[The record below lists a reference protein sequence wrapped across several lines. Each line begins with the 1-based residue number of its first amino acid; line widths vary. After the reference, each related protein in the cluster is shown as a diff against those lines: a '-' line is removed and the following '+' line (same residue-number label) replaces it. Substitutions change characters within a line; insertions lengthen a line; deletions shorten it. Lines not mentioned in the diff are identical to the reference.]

1 MKTISILINV
11 LFLSAFSYAQQTGNV
26 VATIKGKVV
35 DAKTNEPV
43 SYTNIGLEG
52 TYFGTACDVE
62 GNFELKIPDEMANK
76 EIYFSAVGFISK
88 KLQVKSLFDKSFNII
103 KIEPQSY
110 EIDRIEIAA
119 QSKVLI
125 RILQLTSEDI
135 PYNFV
140 SEPFNLTGK
149 YINKKT
155 IDDTITIVQTADLL
169 IYDHTGYSDP
179 SKLNAFK
186 NLKYSVKKVQ
196 WDVDSRFSGETT
208 NMDELLELDWAR
220 SAFSVLNP
228 DILMGFQLKL
238 DSEPVINGKDCW
250 VISFAQEKPTL
261 AGSGDFYAT
270 GFEGKITIVKENYS
284 VVRIE
289 GKVQSNKNNRQGKSL
304 AIGNPSKNFYE
315 NVSYQFSTDYE
326 NMKPEKIILE
336 KQYTFHGKKISEYVS
351 LQMNQIQTTNLSF
364 LGSRDYFIGD
374 QN

>member
-1 MKTISILINV
+1 MKTLSILINV
-11 LFLSAFSYAQQTGNV
+11 LFLSAFTYAQQAGNV

-52 TYFGTACDVE
+52 TYFGTASDID
-62 GNFELKIPDEMANK
+62 GNFELNIPNEMANK
-76 EIYFSAVGFISK
+76 DIYFSAVGFVSK
-88 KLQVKSLFDKSFNII
+88 KFPVKSLFNKLFNII
-103 KIEPQSY
+103 KVEPQSY

-119 QSKVLI
+119 LSKVLI
-125 RILQLTSEDI
+125 RILQLTSEEI

-140 SEPFNLTGK
+140 SVPFNLTGK
-149 YINKKT
+149 YTNKKT

-179 SKLNAFK
+179 SKINAYR
-186 NLKYSVKKVQ
+186 NLKYVIKKEQ
-196 WDVDSRFSGETT
+196 WDVDSGFWGETT

-228 DILMGFQLKL
+228 NILMGFKLKL
-238 DSEPVINGKDCW
+238 ASEPVIKGKECW
-250 VISFAQEKPTL
+250 IISFVQEKPTL

-270 GFEGKITIVKENYS
+270 AFEGKITIVKENYS

-304 AIGNPSKNFYE
+304 AIGNSTKNFFE

-326 NMKPEKIILE
+326 NMKPEKILLE
-336 KQYTFHGKKISEYVS
+336 KQYTFHGKKISENVS
-351 LQMNQIQTTNLSF
+351 LKMDQIQTTNLSF

-374 QN
+374 